1 MGPPTLPR
9 KEASSWCHTHPEFTQ
24 VEIDKGGDFVLVM
37 QPLVRLPALVQDPSE
52 TQKVTHKD
60 TNLEGERLVETRVE
74 ERQESA

>member
-1 MGPPTLPR
+1 
-9 KEASSWCHTHPEFTQ
+9 
-24 VEIDKGGDFVLVM
+24 M